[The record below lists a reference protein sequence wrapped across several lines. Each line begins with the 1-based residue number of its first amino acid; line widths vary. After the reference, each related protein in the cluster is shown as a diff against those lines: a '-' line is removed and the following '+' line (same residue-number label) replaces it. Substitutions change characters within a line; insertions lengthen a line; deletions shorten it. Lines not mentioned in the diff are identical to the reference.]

1 MKTRIIMIAV
11 LALICGQAAM
21 AQTKTTFG
29 IRGGVNFQNLNGKDQ
44 NGDRVDG
51 KLRTGFHVGANAEI
65 PVGIDFYLQPGVLFS
80 TKGAKAKDIV
90 ETSLSYI
97 EVPVNFVYKPDL
109 GIGRVLLGFGP
120 YLGIGVGGQYKVGNV
135 EADVEFGNE
144 PGEVKRLDA
153 GANMLAGYEWSN
165 KVSVQLNAALGLVN
179 LHNRVANDN
188 KSSLKNTGF
197 GLSVGYRF

>member
-1 MKTRIIMIAV
+1 MKTKVIMIAA
-11 LALICGQAAM
+11 LALICGQATM

-44 NGDRVDG
+44 NGDRIDG

-109 GIGRVLLGFGP
+109 GTGRVLLGFGP

-135 EADVEFGNE
+135 EGDVEFGNE
-144 PGEVKRLDA
+144 TGQVKRLDA
-153 GANMLAGYEWSN
+153 GASMLAGYEWSN